1 MSNDFEIEY
10 ELKDKFSG
18 RRMLS
23 VTKRVLRQ
31 LVRDKRTFGMILAL
45 PVVIMLIF
53 GTALSGE
60 VDNVPIIIQN
70 EDIAYDIP
78 DTPLTQYA
86 GNTITNSMENDDR
99 VKVDQTEQNWEKAVD
114 LVEDGKYFAVI
125 RIPSNFSETLVQ
137 RMLNPTTDVELTL
150 YIYIDGTKPTI
161 RASIMGA
168 LQEALQDVLGG
179 ETFNTEETLA
189 YGGGEYE
196 GLDVAIPAVMALVLT
211 FLVLLISLVTI
222 IRDKLYGTQAR
233 LYATPLTKL
242 ERLLGFVLA
251 LSIIGMLMAVSVI
264 SIGTLLFGAEVRG
277 SLFLL
282 VASAYLYAVSNVFLA
297 VFLSN
302 FAENELQA
310 IQFAPLIAFPS
321 MALSGMLVPVNTM
334 PGFAQV
340 ISDFIPMTYGV
351 RIFEGI
357 MLKGQGIADLGNE
370 YLILILYALI
380 AFTLARVTVK
390 DKMD

>member
-1 MSNDFEIEY
+1 MSNDFGVEF
-10 ELKDKFSG
+10 ELKDKFSFK
-18 RRMLS
+18 RMIS

-31 LVRDKRTFGMILAL
+31 LVRDRRTFGMILAL
-45 PVVIMLIF
+45 PIVIMLIF

-60 VDNVPIIIQN
+60 VKNVPIIIQN
-70 EDIAYDIP
+70 EDNPYDPPGLPVLI
-78 DTPLTQYA
+78 DA
-86 GNTITNSMENDDR
+86 GTTITDSLLDDDR
-99 VKVDQTEQNWEKAVD
+99 VKVDPKEQNWDRAVE
-114 LVEDGKYFAVI
+114 LVEDGEFSAVV
-125 RIPSNFSETLVQ
+125 RIPSTFSESLFNRIQ
-137 RMLNPTTDVELTL
+137 DQSVELTL
-150 YIYIDGTKPTI
+150 YIYIDGTKPSI

-168 LQEALQDVLGG
+168 LQEALQDALGG
-179 ETFNTEETLA
+179 ETFTLEETLA
-189 YGGGEYE
+189 YGNAEYE

-222 IRDKLYGTQAR
+222 IRDKLYGTQNR

-264 SIGTLLFGAEVRG
+264 SIGTLIFGAEVRG

-282 VASAYLYAVSNVFLA
+282 VASAYLYAVSNIFLA

-334 PGFAQV
+334 PELAQIV
-340 ISDFIPMTYGV
+340 SDFIPMSYGV
-351 RIFEGI
+351 TIFEGI
-357 MLKGQGIADLGNE
+357 MLKGQGIADLGYE
-370 YLILILYALI
+370 YLILNLYALI
-380 AFTLARVTVK
+380 AFILAILTVK

>member
-1 MSNDFEIEY
+1 
-10 ELKDKFSG
+10 
-18 RRMLS
+18 
-23 VTKRVLRQ
+23 
-31 LVRDKRTFGMILAL
+31 
-45 PVVIMLIF
+45 MLIF

-60 VDNVPIIIQN
+60 VKNVPIIIQN
-70 EDIAYDIP
+70 EDNPYDPPGLPVLI
-78 DTPLTQYA
+78 DA
-86 GNTITNSMENDDR
+86 GTTITDSLLDDDR
-99 VKVDQTEQNWEKAVD
+99 VKVDPKEQNWDRAVE
-114 LVEDGKYFAVI
+114 LVEDGEFSAVV
-125 RIPSNFSETLVQ
+125 RIPSTFSESLFNRIQ
-137 RMLNPTTDVELTL
+137 DQSVELTL
-150 YIYIDGTKPTI
+150 YIYIDGTKPSI

-168 LQEALQDVLGG
+168 LQEALQDALGG
-179 ETFNTEETLA
+179 ETFTLEETLA
-189 YGGGEYE
+189 YGNAEYE

-222 IRDKLYGTQAR
+222 IRDKLYGTQNR

-264 SIGTLLFGAEVRG
+264 SIGTLIFGAEVRG

-282 VASAYLYAVSNVFLA
+282 VASAYLYAVSNIFLA

-334 PGFAQV
+334 PELAQIV
-340 ISDFIPMTYGV
+340 SDFIPMSYGV
-351 RIFEGI
+351 TIFEGI
-357 MLKGQGIADLGNE
+357 MLKGQGIADLGYE
-370 YLILILYALI
+370 YLILNLYALI
-380 AFTLARVTVK
+380 AFILAILTVK

>member
-10 ELKDKFSG
+10 ELKDKFST
-18 RRMLS
+18 RRMFS

-53 GTALSGE
+53 GTALSGD

-70 EDIAYDIP
+70 EDVPYEIP
-78 DTPLTQYA
+78 DTPLTQRA
-86 GNTITNSMENDDR
+86 GNTITNSMEDDDR
-99 VKVDQTEQNWEKAVD
+99 VKVDQEEQNWDKAID
-114 LVEDGKYFAVI
+114 LVDDGEFFAVI
-125 RIPSNFSETLVQ
+125 RIPSNFSESLVQ
-137 RMLNPTTDVELTL
+137 RMLDPTSDTKLTIF
-150 YIYIDGTKPTI
+150 IYVDGTKPTI
-161 RASIMGA
+161 RGSIMGA

-179 ETFNTEETLA
+179 ETFNIEETLA
-189 YGGGEYE
+189 YGGDEYE

-222 IRDKLYGTQAR
+222 IRDKLYGTQTR

-251 LSIIGMLMAVSVI
+251 LSIIGMLMVVSVI
-264 SIGTLLFGAEVRG
+264 LIGTLLFGAQVRG
-277 SLFLL
+277 SLVLL
-282 VASAYLYAVSNVFLA
+282 VASAYLYAVSNIFLA

-310 IQFAPLIAFPS
+310 IQFAPLIAFPR
-321 MALSGMLVPVNTM
+321 N
-334 PGFAQV
+334 
-340 ISDFIPMTYGV
+340 I
-351 RIFEGI
+351 
-357 MLKGQGIADLGNE
+357 
-370 YLILILYALI
+370 
-380 AFTLARVTVK
+380 
-390 DKMD
+390 